1 MLIEAVISQLKDGV
15 PDLGGRVEGIADW
28 TKISAT
34 RQLPQRTPAAYVLP
48 LGKSGGQVHAITG
61 LFRQAAIT
69 SIGILLIARAQ
80 DDKGA
85 RGLSRLSA
93 LLATIEGAI
102 LGWQPEGEADC
113 FELGR
118 SELLASQ
125 DGALIYQFD
134 FSISQQLRVSH
145 GP

>member
-1 MLIEAVISQLKDGV
+1 MLVDAVILRLKNAV
-15 PDLGGRVEGIADW
+15 PDLGARVEGIADW
-28 TKISAT
+28 AKISST

-48 LGKSGGQVHAITG
+48 LGKSGGQAQAITR

-69 SIGILLIARAQ
+69 TIGILLIVRAQ

-102 LGWQPEGEADC
+102 LGWQPEGETDC

-118 SELLASQ
+118 AELLTSQ

-134 FSISQQLRVSH
+134 FYISQQLRISH
-145 GP
+145 GT